1 MKKIVAALLAVL
13 MITTMLPVTAVAQ
26 TTTPVAFTVSSE
38 VKTAEEGDIVEFTVT
53 MGPVTELPMAA
64 IDFMLSIPKGLTY
77 VAGSGKVT
85 NGLKEK
91 FGAYDTTFTEQMLKF
106 LTCGGGEYTGT
117 SDITLMTFKCKVN
130 GEVDKA
136 SVEVTLKSARDYPVD
151 MIGPV
156 QSNDYIETIP
166 TTVAGCKLFL
176 GGFIPGDVNGDGEVD
191 ITDSVLLQRYVA
203 DWPGIE
209 INLVAADVNGDGE
222 VDITD
227 SVILQRHVADWPGY
241 ETLPIA

>member
-38 VKTAEEGDIVEFTVT
+38 VKTAEEGDLVEFTVT
-53 MGPVTELPMAA
+53 MGSVTELPMAG
-64 IDFMLSIPKGLTY
+64 IDFMLSIPEGLTY
-77 VAGSGKVT
+77 VAGSGKVA

-91 FGAYDTTFTEQMLKF
+91 FGAYDTSFTEKTLKF
-106 LTCGGGEYTGT
+106 ISVGGGEYTGT

-156 QSNDYIETIP
+156 QSNGNIEDIP
-166 TTVAGCKLFL
+166 TAVTGCKLFL
-176 GGFIPGDVNGDGEVD
+176 GGFIPGDADNSGEVD
-191 ITDSVLLQRYVA
+191 MDDAMEIMRYYVGW
-203 DWPGIE
+203 DVE
-209 INLVAADVNGDGE
+209 INLAAADVNGDGVVDMDDAME
-222 VDITD
+222 VMRYYVGWD
-227 SVILQRHVADWPGY
+227 VDW
-241 ETLPIA
+241 A